1 MNSFQIVAHR
11 GVPSEYPENT
21 IPAFQKA
28 VESGADAVELDVRL
42 TKDKVPVVYHY
53 YYLDKTT
60 SLPGPIFNYSYQQLS
75 QVKFLNTPGDD
86 DTLKIPTLRETLE
99 TIGGQIGL
107 EIEIKGPEPECTT
120 IIGEVLQDFRSI
132 WGSMEITSYEVA
144 LLLNIKEQCPGIT
157 TDLLYPLSQP
167 WMKLD
172 VVAFEALHKARLAQ
186 ARAVHL
192 HPSQLSYEVVHFVRS
207 GGVEI
212 HAWDVNDEGALQAC
226 VEFEIPKV
234 CTDNFEMAARFRER
248 VKEWR
253 AHGGK

>member
-1 MNSFQIVAHR
+1 MVPFEIVAHR
-11 GVPSEYPENT
+11 GIADENPENT
-21 IPAFQKA
+21 LPAFQKTI
-28 VESGADAVELDVRL
+28 ELGADAVELDVRL

-60 SLPGPIFNYSYQQLS
+60 SLRGPIFDHSYQQLS

-107 EIEIKGPEPECTT
+107 EIEIKGPEPECTAL
-120 IIGEVLQDFRSI
+120 IGEVLQDYRSI
-132 WGSMEITSYEVA
+132 WGSMEITSYEIA

-157 TDLLYPLSQP
+157 TDLLYPLTQP

-192 HPSQLSYEVVHFVRS
+192 HPSQLSKEVVHFVRN
-207 GGVEI
+207 GGVDI
-212 HAWDVNDEGALQAC
+212 HSWDVNDEGALQAC
-226 VEFEIPKV
+226 VDFEIPKI
-234 CTDNFEMAARFRER
+234 CTDHYEVAASFRNQ
-248 VKEWR
+248 VK
-253 AHGGK
+253 K